1 MTDRRLPF
9 FVYGT
14 LLPGERNHRLLAG
27 RTRSW
32 TPAVLPGALL
42 FRGPASPFAVADPAG
57 KGQVHGE
64 VVEIAAAM
72 YDAVLADLDRLE
84 GYHVPGDPANRYE
97 RVSRAVRGERGETA
111 AWVYLAGPV
120 VDRDLLPT
128 AARIPGG
135 DWRHRDSLTGGGAGM

>member
-32 TPAVLPGALL
+32 SPAVLPGTLL
-42 FRGPASPFAVADPAG
+42 FRGPGYPFAVADPAG
-57 KGQVHGE
+57 TGTVHGE
-64 VVEIAAAM
+64 VVDIAEAM

-84 GYHVPGDPANRYE
+84 DYTPSDPANRYE
-97 RVSRAVRGERGETA
+97 RVSRAVRGERGQTEV
-111 AWVYLAGPV
+111 WVYLAGPV
-120 VDRDLLPT
+120 TTRDLLPT
-128 AARIPGG
+128 ADRIPGG
-135 DWRHRDSLTGGGAGM
+135 DWRNRDDLTGGGTGL

>member
-14 LLPGERNHRLLAG
+14 LLRGERNHRLLAG

-42 FRGPASPFAVADPAG
+42 FRGPGFPFAVAAPAAAEE
-57 KGQVHGE
+57 VRGE

-84 GYHVPGDPANRYE
+84 SYAPGDPANRYE
-97 RVSRAVRGERGETA
+97 RVSRAVRGELGETQ

-120 VDRDLLPT
+120 TTRDLLPT
-128 AARIPGG
+128 ADRIPGG
-135 DWRHRDSLTGGGAGM
+135 DWRRRDSLTGDGAEV

>member
-1 MTDRRLPF
+1 VTDRRLPF

-32 TPAVLPGALL
+32 TPAVLPGALI
-42 FRGPASPFAVADPAG
+42 FRGPGYPFAVADPAG
-57 KGQVHGE
+57 AGVVHGE
-64 VVEIAAAM
+64 VVDIAEAM

-84 GYHVPGDPANRYE
+84 DYTPGDPANRYE
-97 RVSRAVRGERGETA
+97 RVSRAVRGERGQTE

-120 VDRDLLPT
+120 TTRDLLPS
-128 AARIPGG
+128 ADRIPGG
-135 DWRHRDSLTGGGAGM
+135 DWRNRDKLTGGGTGL